1 MEAVKN
7 KLAEVTGKKVLFVL
21 TSHDKLNSGKPTGWY
36 LPEFAHPYA
45 VFKKA
50 GYAIDIASP
59 KGGKAPLDPTSVDPF
74 KDDAACKEYYLE
86 NDEIKKVTE
95 NTLPLFEIQH
105 THYAG
110 IFTVGGH
117 GPCFDVYKDVNFIE
131 LTEKFIAAGKPVA
144 AVCHGPVVFVNVKNP
159 DGSAFVKGKKITCF
173 TDEEERQVDKVDEIP
188 FLVETKLKE
197 LGAKFENT
205 SAWGEYAVRDGQLIT
220 GQNPASAEKTATLLL
235 EAIKAN

>member
-1 MEAVKN
+1 MEAIKN
-7 KLAEVTGKKVLFVL
+7 KVASVTGKKVLFVL
-21 TSHDKLNSGKPTGWY
+21 TSHDQLLSGKPTGWY
-36 LPEFAHPYA
+36 LPEFCHPYA

-59 KGGKAPLDPTSVDPF
+59 KGGKAPLDPSSIDGF

-86 NDEIKKVTE
+86 NDDVKKLID
-95 NTLPLFEIQH
+95 NTTPLFEIQH
-105 THYAG
+105 TAYAA

-117 GPCFDVYKDVNFIE
+117 GPCFDLYKDVNFIE
-131 LTEKFIAAGKPVA
+131 LTEKFIAAGKPVS

-159 DGSAFVKGKKITCF
+159 DGTPFVQGKKITCF
-173 TDEEERQVDKVDEIP
+173 TDEEERQAQKVEEIP

-205 SAWGEYAVRDGQLIT
+205 EAWGVHTVRDGQLIT
-220 GQNPASAEKTATLLL
+220 GQNPASAEKTAELLL
-235 EAIKAN
+235 AAIKEN